1 MSFSSLGL
9 IAPLLASTAAA
20 GHTRPTPIQLAAI
33 PPALEG
39 RDVLGLAQTGTGKTA
54 AFVLPILQRLFGERS
69 VAHAPTAAPLHS
81 RGRPARHIRAL
92 VLSPTR
98 ELAAQIEEQVER
110 YGGAMGVK
118 SAVIFGGV
126 GQGKQVTELRGGIDI
141 LVATPGRLEDLLQQ
155 RLLDLGHVEVLVLDE
170 ADRMLD
176 VGFLPAIRRV
186 VKLLPSPRQTLFFSA
201 TMPSE
206 LEDLVGTLLKNPAR
220 AQVAVTGTT
229 AARVEQCLYHVD
241 DGDKRQLLSHILRD
255 PAIERAVVFTRT
267 KHGADRVA
275 KHLLAGMVTAAAIHG
290 NKSQNARER
299 ALDGFRDGKVRIL
312 VATDLASRGIDVLG
326 ITHVINLDLPH
337 EPEVYVH
344 RIGRTARAGASGA
357 AISFCGQGDRD
368 QLRDIERL
376 LKQPI
381 PVIEGHPYALPTP
394 VRGAPG
400 TSRSPGNGGGRSGGD
415 RSGNRNEGGRS
426 GGGRSGGDRSGYGRE
441 GDRGPG
447 SRPPA
452 GRPAGDRAPSERWAS
467 DRGPSH
473 HTQGD
478 RSPPSRPPISSG
490 DGRPRTV
497 LPGERVRPRL

>member
-1 MSFSSLGL
+1 M
-9 IAPLLASTAAA
+9 
-20 GHTRPTPIQLAAI
+20 AI

-54 AFVLPILQRLFGERS
+54 AFVLPILQRLFGQRS
-69 VAHAPTAAPLHS
+69 TAHTPAPQAPS
-81 RGRPARHIRAL
+81 GPPQRGRSSRPIRAL

-201 TMPSE
+201 TMPAE
-206 LEDLVGTLLKNPAR
+206 LEELVGGLLKNPAR

-255 PAIERAVVFTRT
+255 PSIERAVVFTRT

-275 KHLLAGMVTAAAIHG
+275 KHLLAGMVSSAAIHG

-312 VATDLASRGIDVLG
+312 VATDLASRGIDVQG

-400 TSRSPGNGGGRSGGD
+400 ASRSPGNGGGRSDGG
-415 RSGNRNEGGRS
+415 RSDGGRSDGGRS
-426 GGGRSGGDRSGYGRE
+426 GGGRSGGGDRSGNRNDGGRSGYGRD
-441 GDRGPG
+441 GDRGPS

-452 GRPAGDRAPSERWAS
+452 GRPTGDRARSERYAS

-473 HTQGD
+473 QTQGD
-478 RSPPSRPPISSG
+478 RTPPSRPPLSSG
-490 DGRPRTV
+490 DSRPRTV